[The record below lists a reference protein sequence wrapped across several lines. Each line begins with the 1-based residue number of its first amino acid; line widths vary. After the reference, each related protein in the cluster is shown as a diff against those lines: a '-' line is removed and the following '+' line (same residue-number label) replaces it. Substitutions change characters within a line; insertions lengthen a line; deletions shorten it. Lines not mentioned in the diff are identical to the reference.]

1 MNHSKNNLLNSSKL
15 INIIE
20 YDNGQEIDTQLELQ
34 KKLLIKLKQLEESSI
49 LIESLKSM
57 NNKISK
63 CNTNNNIVSSTNTGR
78 YGYAYLPGFI
88 FLFFIC
94 YNYCVL
100 FNFFFEIF
108 NSVYS
113 FVKSINFCYYT
124 S

>member
-88 FLFFIC
+88 FNFFFAI
-94 YNYCVL
+94 NYCVL
-100 FNFFFEIF
+100 FNLVLV